1 MGKKIIL
8 ELIMSIIETVKN
20 SAGVLNTADK
30 ADDVSLVEDSKAAE
44 IAADR
49 LRWANRRKM
58 AKACLIVALIISVI
72 LLLAIL
78 VSDSMSRRIAENKDI
93 LFWVL
98 FFAYSIAGGYMGITT
113 YSDIK
118 GVSSPAGAVVNRLMG
133 GPTGGPTPSK

>member
-1 MGKKIIL
+1 MS
-8 ELIMSIIETVKN
+8 LIQTVKN

-30 ADDVSLVEDSKAAE
+30 ADDPTLVDDVKTAE

-58 AKACLIVALIISVI
+58 AKACLIVALIISII

-113 YSDIK
+113 YSDVK
-118 GVSSPAGAVVNRLMG
+118 GFSAPAGSVVNRIMG
-133 GPTGGPTPSK
+133 GPTNGPTSSR

>member
-1 MGKKIIL
+1 
-8 ELIMSIIETVKN
+8 MSLIETVKN

-30 ADDVSLVEDSKAAE
+30 ADDASLVNDTKTAE
-44 IAADR
+44 IAAER

-58 AKACLIVALIISVI
+58 AKACLTVALIISII
-72 LLLAIL
+72 LLFAIL

-98 FFAYSIAGGYMGITT
+98 FFAYSITGGYMGITT

-118 GVSSPAGAVVNRLMG
+118 GISSPTNSVVNRIMG